1 MADHSDSFFKGLIF
15 GGIIGGVLGVLYAPK
30 SGKETREE
38 LSVESEKLLNQ
49 FKTDIENAKKA
60 ALKSFDQGKDIII
73 DKLASEEDDIE
84 EKASEDNEE
93 LTEEKKMKRKRS
105 RASKPKREK
114 DS

>member
-1 MADHSDSFFKGLIF
+1 MADQGDKFLKGLIF

-49 FKTDIENAKKA
+49 FKSDIENAKKA

-73 DKLASEEDDIE
+73 DKLSQEEDGIE
-84 EKASEDNEE
+84 DTEE
-93 LTEEKKMKRKRS
+93 TAEEKKPKRKRS
-105 RASKPKREK
+105 RTSKPKREK